1 MSSPVGVGV
10 IGAGTISDTYLENLS
25 NFADTEVLA
34 IGDIVTDA
42 AKEKAVKYEIPSAG
56 DVAIVLDHPDIE
68 IVVNLTIPAAHADIA
83 TQAIATGKHVW
94 NENLSPSIALAAE
107 ACSAT
112 LKRLGYLLAAHR
124 IRSWEL
130 VSSGLPANRAGP
142 DRDAA
147 HGSCATAVARTR
159 ASGIPIP
166 RFCTRP
172 VQVRSSTLGLTTSL
186 PSCRSSAQSRRWLP
200 SGPRPGSGG

>member
-42 AKEKAVKYEIPSAG
+42 AKEKAVKYEVPAAG

-83 TQAIATGKHVW
+83 TQAIANGKHVW
-94 NENLSPSIALAAE
+94 NEKPLALD
-107 ACSAT
+107 
-112 LKRLGYLLAAHR
+112 R
-124 IRSWEL
+124 
-130 VSSGLPANRAGP
+130 VSGLP
-142 DRDAA
+142 
-147 HGSCATAVARTR
+147 
-159 ASGIPIP
+159 
-166 RFCTRP
+166 
-172 VQVRSSTLGLTTSL
+172 LGF
-186 PSCRSSAQSRRWLP
+186 
-200 SGPRPGSGG
+200 